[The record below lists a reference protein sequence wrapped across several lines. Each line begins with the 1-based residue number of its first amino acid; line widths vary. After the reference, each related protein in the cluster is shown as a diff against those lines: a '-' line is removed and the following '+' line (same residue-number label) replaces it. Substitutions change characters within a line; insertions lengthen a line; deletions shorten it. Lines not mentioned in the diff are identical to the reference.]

1 MSKPARGKRETLRH
15 LLNFIKPTPT
25 LGKRSRDDEDE
36 EDDAPLDAQPAAPSA
51 TPAPCTQ
58 PACIALQNEDTD
70 EDAIVITALTAV
82 PFCCHA
88 DLVTMNR
95 AALLTVASTL
105 NDKLPRAMQ
114 IDISASRSDAF
125 VRNSIELL
133 VGIRSEMPPL
143 APKRLRSRSVFEAS
157 QLVPPSPASP
167 LAGRSRPNTV
177 LGTPGLS
184 PLREES
190 EGRSRGS
197 DERPQKRRRTA
208 LRTSTPTFDPRRP
221 ITRSQSHRVA
231 PLVAGN
237 AESPTANARVLRT
250 RSQNLPE
257 RPPLYPI
264 LNANAAVTINRGRGR
279 TMARGLAAKR
289 PSFAM
294 TSTPKKRALAAVNSP
309 ASVMPRYNPIMA
321 DPGNRGTYAFSRL
334 RQSKTRDEESVHS
347 EEITFGIDGMTMAI
361 DDSGSSDMDIS
372 ND

>member
-1 MSKPARGKRETLRH
+1 MSKPTRGKREALRH
-15 LLNFIKPTPT
+15 LLNLIKPAPT

-36 EDDAPLDAQPAAPSA
+36 PTEARLPPSAGPSA
-51 TPAPCTQ
+51 TPCAQ
-58 PACIALQNEDTD
+58 PACIALQNVDTE

-105 NDKLPRAMQ
+105 NAKLPLAMQ
-114 IDISASRSDAF
+114 IDVGASRSDAF
-125 VRNSIELL
+125 IRNSIELL

-143 APKRLRSRSVFEAS
+143 APKRIRSRSVFEAS
-157 QLVPPSPASP
+157 QFVPPSPASP
-167 LAGRSRPNTV
+167 LAGRSRPSTV

-184 PLREES
+184 TLREES

-197 DERPQKRRRTA
+197 DERPQKRRRTV
-208 LRTSTPTFDPRRP
+208 LRPSTPTFDPRRP

-264 LNANAAVTINRGRGR
+264 LHDKAAVTMSRGRGR

-309 ASVMPRYNPIMA
+309 ASVVPRYNPIMA
-321 DPGNRGTYAFSRL
+321 DPGNKGTFAFSRL
-334 RQSKTRDEESVHS
+334 SQSKTGEETAHS
-347 EEITFGIDGMTMAI
+347 EEITFGIDGLTMAI
-361 DDSGSSDMDIS
+361 NDSGSSDMDIS
-372 ND
+372 SD